1 MRGMSLRVRQLQ
13 VWRRDPLLSREND
26 VASAAGEEALDS
38 MSEEEEDLSDSVPD
52 ARVPA
57 AQVPAA
63 LHGDRRP
70 DDTSAE
76 GGGVLGQ
83 QAARSG
89 SDLFRAAG
97 DPGEILLSTADVPVR
112 EGEQHPTNAATP
124 IRAGGAHGVGP
135 ASLKSVPVKGGAQP
149 QNAGSAPGR
158 AGEAADLVPKG
169 MSGMCDA
176 AASAPLEGEIRRREE
191 SCGEMS
197 MTSFSLPP
205 QDKVDVTD
213 DVDDSDMEVDRLT
226 LQQRRTLSMKQT
238 GKAKK
243 KKSA

>member
-1 MRGMSLRVRQLQ
+1 
-13 VWRRDPLLSREND
+13 
-26 VASAAGEEALDS
+26 

-112 EGEQHPTNAATP
+112 EGEQHLTNAATP

-191 SCGEMS
+191 SCDEMIK
-197 MTSFSLPP
+197 TSFSLPP
-205 QDKVDVTD
+205 LETVDMTD